1 MPRAERAAS
10 HQINRI
16 APFRWH
22 VISKVAPEFGW
33 EWEQRS
39 AAIDYFRKGGR
50 LIEVTWDPDAVNGF
64 SSNDGIRVTRREK
77 FKLEKLCR
85 ALGADVKDGQFFQH
99 LPYGHPARIDNLA
112 ALKKQA
118 IEGLRIRIDS
128 PLLPGSSNEEQLED
142 AAAEPNDGPPAPPTT
157 KSSREIRAV
166 ETIPPA
172 ASESDSAEFDRI
184 TTVPIIQR
192 EGQLRAQ
199 FEEYLQVTHKHKV
212 AYYEIPTPTTVIYSD
227 TADLTAQI
235 IYEAKGSAERMA
247 VRLAIGQV
255 LDYGRYVEGARL
267 ALLLPEAPAP
277 DMLPLLE
284 FLGIGCV
291 VKSGPSEF
299 TDLTSLGRC
308 P

>member
-1 MPRAERAAS
+1 
-10 HQINRI
+10 
-16 APFRWH
+16 
-22 VISKVAPEFGW
+22 VISKVAPKFGW
-33 EWEQRS
+33 EWEQRG

-64 SSNDGIRVTRREK
+64 SINDGVRVTRREK
-77 FKLEKLCR
+77 FKLERLCR
-85 ALGADVKDGQFFQH
+85 ALGADVKDGQYFQN
-99 LPYGHPARIDNLA
+99 LPYGHPARIDNLP

-118 IEGLRIRIDS
+118 IEGLRIVIDS
-128 PLLPGSSNEEQLED
+128 SVLPESSNEERLED
-142 AAAEPNDGPPAPPTT
+142 AAAKPSDGRPAPPNT
-157 KSSREIRAV
+157 KPNKAIRAV
-166 ETIPPA
+166 ETLPPE
-172 ASESDSAEFDRI
+172 ASESDNAEFDRI
-184 TTVPIIQR
+184 TTGPVIQR
-192 EGQLRAQ
+192 EAQLRAK
-199 FEEYLQVTHKHKV
+199 FEEYLEGTHKHKI

-267 ALLLPEAPAP
+267 ALLLPETPAP

-291 VKSGPSEF
+291 VKTGPGEF

>member
-1 MPRAERAAS
+1 M
-10 HQINRI
+10 
-16 APFRWH
+16 
-22 VISKVAPEFGW
+22 ISKVAPRFGW

-39 AAIDYFRKGGR
+39 AETDYFRKGGR
-50 LIEVTWDPDAVNGF
+50 LIEVRWDPDAVNGF
-64 SSNDGIRVTRREK
+64 SSSDGVRVTRREK

-85 ALGADVKDGQFFQH
+85 ALGADVADGQYFQH

-118 IEGLRIRIDS
+118 VEGLRIMADAS
-128 PLLPGSSNEEQLED
+128 LLPESSNEERQED
-142 AAAEPNDGPPAPPTT
+142 AAAKPNDGRPAPPTT

-166 ETIPPA
+166 ETIPPE

-184 TTVPIIQR
+184 TTGPVIQR
-192 EGQLRAQ
+192 EGELRAE
-199 FEEYLQVTHKHKV
+199 FEEYLEATHKHKV

-255 LDYGRYVEGARL
+255 LDYGRYIEGARL
-267 ALLLPEAPAP
+267 ALLLPEPPAP

-284 FLGIGCV
+284 FLGIGCI

-299 TDLTSLGRC
+299 MDLTSLRRC